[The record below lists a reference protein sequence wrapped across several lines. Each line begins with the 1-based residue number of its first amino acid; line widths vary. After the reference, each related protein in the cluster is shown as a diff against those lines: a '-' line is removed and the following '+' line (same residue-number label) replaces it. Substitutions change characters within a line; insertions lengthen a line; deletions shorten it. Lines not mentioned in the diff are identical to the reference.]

1 MLLFCFYFVDYELD
15 LRNLKLLLSKNL
27 LYKYINFFI
36 RSQTNNSLEKII
48 LPQSKLGKNK
58 NQIISLYLCHKNQFM
73 QFSESRNASRWIIIF
88 ASFLIII
95 LILWNTYTFFQ
106 IFKQE
111 ERLKMN
117 LWANA
122 QKTLINA
129 GENTDLELPLQ
140 IFSNN
145 TSIPIMLTENDSII
159 NSINID
165 EAIVDDKQK
174 STRFLGGLK
183 SENDPIEIE
192 YVSGKFQYLYYG
204 DSELLKKLKYY
215 PIALLLIIVLFA
227 ALVYNFYKSTKM
239 ATQNKLWAGMAKETA
254 HQIGTPLT
262 SLVGWVEILKSENVD
277 EATTSEIEK
286 DIERLQTI
294 TERFS
299 KIGSEPKL
307 ENKDIIEETQKSY
320 DYLQSRFSKQIEFSF
335 SGPKAPVIVLFNPVL
350 HSWTIENLVKN
361 AIDAMKGRGKLA
373 LEVLHEGGLVKINIS
388 DTGNGIPKNKYKS
401 VFEPGFTTKKRGWGL
416 GLSLTRRIVEEYHK
430 GTIKVLQSEIGKG
443 TTMQVCFKVTELI

>member
-1 MLLFCFYFVDYELD
+1 
-15 LRNLKLLLSKNL
+15 
-27 LYKYINFFI
+27 
-36 RSQTNNSLEKII
+36 
-48 LPQSKLGKNK
+48 
-58 NQIISLYLCHKNQFM
+58 M
-73 QFSESRNASRWIIIF
+73 QFSKSRNTSRWIIIF
-88 ASFLIII
+88 ASFLIIS

-165 EAIVDDKQK
+165 ESIVNDKHK
-174 STRFLGGLK
+174 SSQFLLGLK
-183 SENDPIEIE
+183 SENDPIVIE
-192 YVSGKFQYLYYG
+192 YVPGKFQYLYYG
-204 DSELLKKLKYY
+204 NSALLNKLKYY
-215 PIALLLIIVLFA
+215 PLALILIIVLFA

-277 EATTSEIEK
+277 ETTTLEIEK

-294 TERFS
+294 TDRFS

-307 ENKDIIEETQKSY
+307 ETKDIVEETLQSY

-335 SGPKAPVIVLFNPVL
+335 EGPKKPLFVSFNPTL
-350 HSWTIENLVKN
+350 HGWTIENLVKN

-373 LEVLHEGGLVKINIS
+373 VSVEDDGEFVRIKVS
-388 DTGNGIPKNKYKS
+388 DTGSGIPKNQFKT

-416 GLSLTRRIVEEYHK
+416 GLSLTKRIVEEYHK
-430 GTIKVLQSEIGKG
+430 GTIKVLHSEIGKG
-443 TTMQVCFKVTELI
+443 TTMQVSLKKKR